1 MRRSGSASWVPSA
14 KLLFQIIEE
23 DQVSYPPQPGQHG
36 PQQGWGQ
43 QPPQDG
49 SQEFWRNVAAGGGHQ
64 PPYPPGP
71 PKKNNT
77 GLIVGLAA
85 GGVAVVVAVV
95 LVLVFTLGGNS
106 DDQAGG
112 EPGGSPATSSTK
124 PKPTTSST
132 SSDIEVGDC
141 VDLADQSGGRVAKE
155 TCGSSESDYEIVEV
169 VDGTNRDACPKN
181 YYNTYAGS
189 TYCMVLDVKVGDC
202 LTKFSEDQSV
212 LPLKAD
218 CADPTTED
226 QVTKVEPV
234 AKPEGVCVP
243 EEGWYSFEEPAR
255 TVCFGDVKR
264 GA

>member
-1 MRRSGSASWVPSA
+1 M
-14 KLLFQIIEE
+14 
-23 DQVSYPPQPGQHG
+23 SYPPQPGQYG

-43 QPPQDG
+43 PPQGG
-49 SQEFWRNVAAGGGHQ
+49 SQDFWRNVAAGGGGQQ
-64 PPYPPGP
+64 PPFPPGPP

-77 GLIVGLAA
+77 GLIIGLAA

-95 LVLVFTLGGNS
+95 LVLVFTLGGGKN
-106 DDQAGG
+106 DNQAGDG
-112 EPGGSPATSSTK
+112 PGTAPTSSTK
-124 PKPTTSST
+124 PTSRPTTSST
-132 SSDIEVGDC
+132 SSSAIDVGDC
-141 VDLADQSGGRVAKE
+141 VDLTDESGGRVAKE
-155 TCGSSESDYEIVEV
+155 SCGSADSDYEIVEV
-169 VDGTNRDACPKN
+169 VDGTNRDACPQN
-181 YYNTYAGS
+181 YSNTYAGS

-202 LTKFSEDQSV
+202 LTRFNEDEAV

-234 AKPEGVCVP
+234 DKPDGVCLP
-243 EEGWYSFEEPAR
+243 EEGWYSFSDPAR